1 MQLGAVLV
9 CDAGPLLLRHG
20 GIDVERLRTYTGV
33 RIASVSRAR
42 ERRSSL
48 PFGALPFFVA
58 DERFELDYHVRHAS
72 LPRPGDERA
81 LKRLVARI
89 VSEPLDPA
97 RPLWQLWV
105 VEGLEGPRFALIA
118 ICDGALAEPGSR
130 GDLVAALL
138 ARESPEDAAP
148 SGGWLARAG
157 AELYQR
163 SASALWPSAWA
174 ARAADLASGA
184 ADLAES
190 LLGGRDALAP
200 AAGSLHRVDWLA
212 LDAGDVSAVR
222 ARLGGSERDVAL
234 AALSGGLR
242 RLFEHRGVVTRAL
255 RTLTPICVGD
265 GVSAPRLRLPVTQP
279 DARARLVELRSES
292 DRLACGMAEPSD
304 APLRELARLAN
315 AARSG
320 RRAELVAA
328 ALPELA
334 PAGALLGARVRAF
347 VPVLPPLPGQLLGV
361 TVARSGDHVF
371 VGLAAGAARV
381 PDLSALADGTASAFD
396 ELRRTVTEGPGRSA
410 KARRARPRQRRQPRA
425 RAEPEA
431 R

>member
-190 LLGGRDALAP
+190 LLGGRDALA
-200 AAGSLHRVDWLA
+200 
-212 LDAGDVSAVR
+212 
-222 ARLGGSERDVAL
+222 
-234 AALSGGLR
+234 
-242 RLFEHRGVVTRAL
+242 
-255 RTLTPICVGD
+255 
-265 GVSAPRLRLPVTQP
+265 
-279 DARARLVELRSES
+279 
-292 DRLACGMAEPSD
+292 
-304 APLRELARLAN
+304 
-315 AARSG
+315 
-320 RRAELVAA
+320 RRA
-328 ALPELA
+328 
-334 PAGALLGARVRAF
+334 G
-347 VPVLPPLPGQLLGV
+347 
-361 TVARSGDHVF
+361 
-371 VGLAAGAARV
+371 
-381 PDLSALADGTASAFD
+381 
-396 ELRRTVTEGPGRSA
+396 
-410 KARRARPRQRRQPRA
+410 
-425 RAEPEA
+425 
-431 R
+431 

>member
-9 CDAGPLLLRHG
+9 CEAGPLLLRHG

-58 DERFELDYHVRHAS
+58 DPGFELEYHVRHAS

-81 LKRLVARI
+81 LKRLAGRI
-89 VSEPLDPA
+89 FSEPLDPA

-118 ICDGALAEPGSR
+118 VCDAALAGAESR

-138 ARESPEDAAP
+138 ARESDADSAR
-148 SGGWLARAG
+148 SEGWLARAG
-157 AELYQR
+157 GELYR
-163 SASALWPSAWA
+163 RGASALQPARWA

-184 ADLAES
+184 VDLAEG
-190 LLGGRDALAP
+190 LLAGGDAAFAP
-200 AAGSLHRVDWLA
+200 AAGALCRVDWLA
-212 LDAGDVSAVR
+212 LDAGDVAAVR

-234 AALSGGLR
+234 AALAGGLR
-242 RLFEHRGVVTRAL
+242 RLFERRGVESRPLRA
-255 RTLTPICVGD
+255 LTPICVEGRAW
-265 GVSAPRLRLPVTQP
+265 APRVRLPVNQP
-279 DARARLVELRSES
+279 EARGRLIELRGESE
-292 DRLACGMAEPSD
+292 RLACGMPEAS
-304 APLRELARLAN
+304 AMPLRELARLAG
-315 AARSG
+315 AATRG
-320 RRAELVAA
+320 RRSELVAA
-328 ALPELA
+328 ALPELSG
-334 PAGALLGARVRAF
+334 AGAVLGARVRAL
-347 VPVLPPLPGQLLGV
+347 VPILPPLPGQLLGV
-361 TVARSGDHVF
+361 TVARCGDHVF
-371 VGLAAGAARV
+371 VGLAASAARV

-396 ELRRTVTEGPGRSA
+396 ELRRTVREGRSA
-410 KARRARPRQRRQPRA
+410 ARRARPRRKREPRA
-425 RAEPEA
+425 RAELEA